1 MRGCCA
7 QNGRVSQQ
15 ALDRAP
21 PSKCTVNPLKGRT
34 TTAETKGERLSRDKM
49 ALATEYI
56 VVIVL
61 ASILLLLLLVF
72 AVAVCIFTKRRRLLC
87 FKTDQAARP
96 FLVTDQQLEARF
108 QGKRNQ
114 RDSAF
119 SHKRKSKPA
128 ARKKKK
134 SKGNKR
140 EFRYEPLQSPRK
152 KDPFAD
158 GSLGNPLIDEEEFD
172 EDWSNPAFDAER
184 ARLYDSSVV
193 IQTWFRMVR

>member
-1 MRGCCA
+1 
-7 QNGRVSQQ
+7 
-15 ALDRAP
+15 
-21 PSKCTVNPLKGRT
+21 
-34 TTAETKGERLSRDKM
+34 M

-56 VVIVL
+56 IVIVL

-72 AVAVCIFTKRRRLLC
+72 VVAVCIFTKRRRLLC